1 MSRDDAIL
9 LDIAQAAER
18 IGLFIRGMTKDDFLR
33 DLKTQ
38 SAVLHQ
44 MMIIGE
50 AAGRISRDFRDKQT
64 DVPWHAII
72 SIRNILIHEYQHVD
86 LDEVWQ
92 AAVRD
97 IPDLSVQIETLLP
110 VSKE

>member
-1 MSRDDAIL
+1 MSRDDAVL

-18 IGLFIRGMTKDDFLR
+18 IGLFIRGMAKDDFLR

-50 AAGRISRDFRDKQT
+50 AAGRLSQGFRDEHA
-64 DVPWHAII
+64 DVPWSAII
-72 SIRNILIHEYQHVD
+72 GMRNILIHEYHHVD

-97 IPDLSVQIETLLP
+97 VPDLSAQIETLLP
-110 VSKE
+110 VSEE

>member
-9 LDIAQAAER
+9 LDITQAAEH
-18 IGLFIRGMTKDDFLR
+18 IGLFIRGMSKDDFR
-33 DLKTQ
+33 QDLKTQ

-50 AAGRISRDFRDKQT
+50 AAGRLSQELSDEHP
-64 DVPWHAII
+64 DVPWSAII
-72 SIRNILIHEYQHVD
+72 GMRNILIHEYHHVD

-97 IPDLSVQIETLLP
+97 VPDLSAQIETLLP
-110 VSKE
+110 VSEE